1 MHFRIISIHNK
12 SQAWEKEALAQYVKQ
27 LGSFHSI
34 NFIDIA
40 CKHPQN
46 ATTEQIQLNES
57 KSILNKLNY
66 DALTI
71 AWDGRRGKTISSEGL
86 AEFSS
91 SSELISS
98 SMDFIIGGSHG
109 LAKELLDQVDHIFSA
124 SSLTFPHRLFKIILV
139 EQIFRAIKILEN
151 HPYHK

>member
-12 SQAWEKEALAQYVKQ
+12 SQAWAKEALAQYVKQ
-27 LGSFHSI
+27 LGPAHSI

-71 AWDGRRGKTISSEGL
+71 AWDGRRGKKISSEGL
-86 AEFSS
+86 AEFFLVLSS
-91 SSELISS
+91 SHQVWIS
-98 SMDFIIGGSHG
+98 
-109 LAKELLDQVDHIFSA
+109 
-124 SSLTFPHRLFKIILV
+124 
-139 EQIFRAIKILEN
+139 
-151 HPYHK
+151 